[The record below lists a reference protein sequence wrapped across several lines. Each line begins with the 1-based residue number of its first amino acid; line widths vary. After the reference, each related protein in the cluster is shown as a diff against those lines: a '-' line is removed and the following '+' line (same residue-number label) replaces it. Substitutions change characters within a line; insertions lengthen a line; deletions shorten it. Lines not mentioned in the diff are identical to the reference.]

1 MRKSTSKILAASGP
15 SGMFESVLQLGQ
27 AAGDLGASAIALLG
41 SLTPRTADPRE
52 YAQILKALSEA
63 RLPAFYIPG
72 PEDAPFSEFLREAAS
87 FEVVYP
93 HVRGIHAS
101 FAMGPGHFVW
111 SACTLGQP
119 AKAA

>member
-1 MRKSTSKILAASGP
+1 
-15 SGMFESVLQLGQ
+15 MFESVLQLGQ

-101 FAMGPGHFVW
+101 FAMHAIHLWRARRGFLF
-111 SACTLGQP
+111 LGNFGDERLRGQHQRCD
-119 AKAA
+119 